1 VRRSEAWW
9 RCGKVSFIK
18 MKKILLLLL
27 IPFVGLSE
35 EKKSPASVWVKKQLR
50 TMKALTPPLN
60 MHEKIITCTILL
72 ESASEGPQGMYM
84 VAGTIAQRM
93 ANRGLHATTIC
104 RQDWQFSCWNK
115 DKNGK
120 RKTVSDC
127 KHLLKTKEATYA
139 SLLARSLYMST
150 RSRTL
155 IDVEYTR
162 HADHY
167 YSKKYM
173 KTPPYWAF
181 EIIELPDGKEVKK
194 PIKPVA
200 VVGNHVFY
208 KLRKEHK
215 TPTIVRA
222 K

>member
-1 VRRSEAWW
+1 
-9 RCGKVSFIK
+9 

-60 MHEKIITCTILL
+60 MHEKIIACTILL
-72 ESASEGPQGMYM
+72 ESRSEGRRGMYM

-104 RQDWQFSCWNK
+104 RQDRQFSCWNS
-115 DKNGK
+115 G
-120 RKTVSDC
+120 KTVKDVEY
-127 KHLLKTKEATYA
+127 LLKTKEATYA

-181 EIIELPDGKEVKK
+181 EIIELPNGKEIKK

>member
-1 VRRSEAWW
+1 
-9 RCGKVSFIK
+9 

-27 IPFVGLSE
+27 LVSFTGLAE
-35 EKKSPASVWVKKQLR
+35 NKKPSPSSIWVKKQLR
-50 TMKALTPPLN
+50 IMKNLTPPLN
-60 MHEKIITCTILL
+60 MHEKIIAATILM
-72 ESASEGPQGMYM
+72 EARGEGEKGMYW
-84 VAGTIAQRM
+84 VAGVIAQRS
-93 ANRGLHATTIC
+93 ANRGLHPTTVC
-104 RQDWQFSCWNK
+104 SQRKQFSCWNS
-115 DKNGK
+115 G
-120 RKTVSDC
+120 KTVLDAGV
-127 KHLLKTKEATYA
+127 KDLLKGEGSIYA
-139 SLLARSLYMST
+139 SLLARSLYMGST
-150 RSRTL
+150 NRTL

-181 EIIELPDGKEVKK
+181 EIIELSNVTKIRK

-200 VVGNHVFY
+200 VVGDHVFY
-208 KLRKEHK
+208 KLRRSHR